1 MDKYTLAD
9 LVGKDVL
16 QDLQDVLEKNT
27 NISSIILDKDGND
40 MTVFKYEQIFCTRFT
55 KSSPE
60 GCRQCQLCNDM
71 GAQKALQEGH
81 VVTYRCHT
89 GLVDMAAPIIVGG
102 NLYGYVMGGQVTTKP
117 LQKEKI
123 YELAEKYGLDGEEYW
138 EAAQKVRVLSEEN
151 LRENANFINSVAD
164 IISDIADNKYQ
175 VLKASEEV
183 EKAARMKSDFLAN
196 MSHEI
201 RTPMNAVIG
210 MADMALREE
219 LPTEA
224 REYITQIKRSGKT
237 LLAIINDILEFS
249 KIESGK
255 MDITLGS
262 YSPMQVFTDVAN
274 IVSTR
279 LEGKNVDLIL
289 DIPPDLP
296 GELMGD
302 SIRIKQ
308 VVTNLANNAAKF
320 TNQGHV
326 TIHAFCKESAPKWKE
341 LYVSVEDSGIGI
353 KKENLETIFESFQQV
368 DSKRNRTIEG
378 TGLGLAISKQLIG
391 LMNGELTVESEYEK
405 GSCFSFHIP
414 QLELQ
419 EVESVTFPEDM
430 DLRAGLLIEKR
441 RVREQLHKDIERC
454 GGTCRD
460 LTEEEVAEGNLPD
473 DVNYVFVDDKPF
485 LESVEYFAKHF
496 PDITFVVLQKYKEEF
511 KSELSN
517 VVVMKKPGSP
527 LALAKLLK
535 HEDVHVSSDPDE
547 DVVIDFVAPDAQILV
562 VDDNEINLAVVVGLL
577 KPLQV
582 VVETASNGKQAVEMV
597 SRKHYDLIFMD
608 HMMPEMDGVE
618 TTHIIRRF
626 HEEYNDVPIIALTA
640 NVLEETQA
648 MFLVEGMNDFMAKP
662 IEVGLLINM
671 VRHWLPEK
679 KIIKISTKMQQ
690 EKDSYE
696 EYLYI
701 PGLNLDAAR
710 TLIGSEALLREV
722 IDNYYYAIDKKY
734 KKIAVAYRNQDWKDY
749 TIEVHALKS
758 ASRQIGAD
766 DLADLAMVLEEAGNK
781 EDLNT
786 IHTYTGELLD
796 RYLQLQELLSPY
808 LSKKPSKHDE
818 QLPKLTLQV
827 REDMFEQL
835 TQAMDNLDISGME
848 KAIQPL
854 ERYEPQESCAELFEA
869 LKEAV
874 NEIDI
879 DACERLIEEIRQKEP
894 V

>member
-40 MTVFKYEQIFCTRFT
+40 MTVFKYEQVFCTRFT

-60 GCRQCQLCNDM
+60 GCRQCQLCNDV
-71 GAQKALQEGH
+71 GAQKALEERH
-81 VVTYRCHT
+81 VVTYNCHT

-102 NLYGYVMGGQVTTKP
+102 NLYGYVMGGQVATQP

-123 YELAEKYGLDGEEYW
+123 YALAEKYGLDGEAYW
-138 EAAQKVRVLSEEN
+138 EAAQEVRVLSEEN

-164 IISDIADNKYQ
+164 IISDIANNKYQ

-219 LPTEA
+219 LPAEA

-237 LLAIINDILEFS
+237 LLAIINDILDFS

-279 LEGKNVDLIL
+279 LEGKDVDLIL

-326 TIHAFCKESAPKWKE
+326 TIRVSCKESAPKWKE

-405 GSCFSFHIP
+405 GSTFSFHIP

-430 DLRAGLLIEKR
+430 DLRAGLLIEKE
-441 RVREQLHKDIERC
+441 RVRAQLHKDIERC
-454 GGTCRD
+454 GGTWRD

-473 DVNYVFVDDKPF
+473 DVNYIFVDDKPF

-496 PDITFVVLQKYKEEF
+496 PDITFVVLQKYKEDF
-511 KSELSN
+511 KSQLFN
-517 VVVMKKPGSP
+517 VIVMKKPGSP

-547 DVVIDFVAPDAQILV
+547 EVVIDFVAPDAQILV

-597 SRKHYDLIFMD
+597 SQKHYDLIFMD

-679 KIIKISTKMQQ
+679 KIIKISAQMQQ
-690 EKDSYE
+690 GENMYE

-710 TLIGSEALLREV
+710 TLIGSDALLREV
-722 IDNYYYAIDKKY
+722 IDNYYHAIDKKY
-734 KKIAVAYRNQDWKDY
+734 QKIAEAYQKQDWKDY

-781 EDLNT
+781 EDINT
-786 IHTYTGELLD
+786 IKTYTGELLD
-796 RYLQLQELLSPY
+796 HYLQLQELLSPY
-808 LSKKPSKHDE
+808 FSKKPAKRDV
-818 QLPKLTLQV
+818 QLQKLTLQA

-854 ERYEPQESCAELFEA
+854 EQYEPQESCAELFEA

-879 DACERLIEEIRQKEP
+879 DACERLIEEIREKEP
-894 V
+894 A